1 MENIVLSKELIELV
15 EVHQVEVNDIVALNT
30 VFSEI
35 DVISIVEYGCYYKYT
50 GEGLNPELDAFMN
63 YCEDIGAFDE
73 VPQNLQYYIDYEKY
87 YRDMKFNGMTVIE
100 IDYYTYMYVFY

>member
-1 MENIVLSKELIELV
+1 MDSIVLSKELMELV
-15 EVHQVEVNDIVALNT
+15 EVHQVEIEDIVALNS
-30 VFSEI
+30 VFSEV
-35 DVISIVEYGCYYKYT
+35 DVISIVENGCYCKYT
-50 GEGLNPELDAFMN
+50 GEGLNPGVNAFTS

-87 YRDMKFNGMTVIE
+87 YRDMKLSGMTVIE

>member
-1 MENIVLSKELIELV
+1 MDSIVLSKELMELV
-15 EVHQVEVNDIVALNT
+15 EVHQVEIEDIVALNS

-35 DVISIVEYGCYYKYT
+35 DVISIVENGMYFKYT

-63 YCEDIGAFDE
+63 YCDDVGALDA
-73 VPQNLQYYIDYEKY
+73 VPSEWKYYIDYEKF
-87 YRDMKFNGMTVIE
+87 YRDMKLNGMTVIE

>member
-1 MENIVLSKELIELV
+1 MDNIVLSKELMELV
-15 EVHQVEVNDIVALNT
+15 EVHQVEIKDINALST
-30 VFSEI
+30 VFDEV
-35 DVISIVEYGCYYKYT
+35 DVVSIVENGCYYKYT

>member
-1 MENIVLSKELIELV
+1 MDNIVLSKELMELV
-15 EVHQVEVNDIVALNT
+15 AVHQVEIKDINAIST
-30 VFSEI
+30 VFDEV
-35 DVISIVEYGCYYKYT
+35 DVVSIVENGMYFKYT

-63 YCEDIGAFDE
+63 YCEDIGVFDE

>member
-1 MENIVLSKELIELV
+1 MDSIVLSKELMELV
-15 EVHQVEVNDIVALNT
+15 EVHQVEVNDIVALNS
-30 VFSEI
+30 V
-35 DVISIVEYGCYYKYT
+35 
-50 GEGLNPELDAFMN
+50 
-63 YCEDIGAFDE
+63 FDE

>member
-1 MENIVLSKELIELV
+1 MDNIVLSKDLMELV
-15 EVHQVEVNDIVALNT
+15 EVHQVEINDIVALNS
-30 VFSEI
+30 VFDEV
-35 DVISIVEYGCYYKYT
+35 DVISIVKNGMYFKYN

-63 YCEDIGAFDE
+63 YCDDVGAFDE